1 MNLKG
6 VGVNKD
12 ERWFWEVC
20 GTVAFLIIVGSMV
33 YAFRYKLRHAIV
45 RPRVS
50 VV

>member
-20 GTVAFLIIVGSMV
+20 GTIAFVIIALSML
-33 YAFRYKLRHAIV
+33 YAFRYRIRQALI
-45 RPRVS
+45 RPRIE